1 MQFQFGD
8 QARALDESLI
18 DDDALQGLPGAGDYS
33 LKRLFDVVSASLL
46 LVFVAPLLIVAALAI
61 RLQDGEKAIYAQT
74 RYGLNGRAFRCLKL
88 RSMVPNAAEKLE
100 AVLDSDPEA
109 RREWELTQKLTN
121 DPRVTKIGKF
131 IRATSI
137 DELPQLINI
146 IRGDMSV
153 VGPRPI
159 QFSEFAKYGDD
170 LAHYCSVRPGLT
182 GLWQVSGRSNIGYP
196 ERVAMDK
203 RYVQTQSFWGDL
215 KIIFRTI
222 PAVLASDGA
231 K

>member
-1 MQFQFGD
+1 MEFRFGD
-8 QARALDESLI
+8 QASSLTDSAYS
-18 DDDALQGLPGAGDYS
+18 DDTFEASPSGGDYS
-33 LKRLFDVVSASLL
+33 LKRAFDVVSASLVL
-46 LVFVAPLLIVAALAI
+46 LLIAPLLIAIAIAI
-61 RLQDGEKAIYAQT
+61 RLQDGEKAIYSQT
-74 RYGLNGRAFRCLKL
+74 RYGLNGRAFQCLKL
-88 RSMVPNAAEKLE
+88 RSMVPNAAEKLQ

-109 RREWELTQKLTN
+109 KREWELTQKLTN
-121 DPRVTKIGKF
+121 DPRVTKLGKF

-159 QFSEFAKYGDD
+159 QFSEFSKYGDD

-182 GLWQVSGRSNIGYP
+182 GLWQISGRSNIGYV
-196 ERVAMDK
+196 ERVAIDK
-203 RYVQTQSFWGDL
+203 RYVQTRTFWGDL
-215 KIIFRTI
+215 MIIFKTI
-222 PAVLASDGA
+222 PAVLMSDGA

>member
-1 MQFQFGD
+1 MHFQFGD
-8 QARALDESLI
+8 QTSALDESLLEN
-18 DDDALQGLPGAGDYS
+18 DALEYRPGAGDYS

-46 LVFVAPLLIVAALAI
+46 LVLVAPLLILAALAI

-74 RYGLNGRAFRCLKL
+74 RYGLNGRAFACLKL
-88 RSMVPNAAEKLE
+88 RSMVPNAAEKLQ

-121 DPRVTKIGKF
+121 DPRVTRVGKF
-131 IRATSI
+131 LRATSI

-222 PAVLASDGA
+222 PAVLASEGA

>member
-1 MQFQFGD
+1 MHFQLGD
-8 QARALDESLI
+8 QAPALDESLLEN
-18 DDDALQGLPGAGDYS
+18 DVPGDRRGAVGYS

-46 LVFVAPLLIVAALAI
+46 LVLVAPLLILAALAI

-74 RYGLNGRAFRCLKL
+74 RFGLNGRAFQCLKL
-88 RSMVPNAAEKLE
+88 RSMVPNAAEKLQALLE
-100 AVLDSDPEA
+100 SDPEA
-109 RREWELTQKLTN
+109 SREWELTQKLTN
-121 DPRVTKIGKF
+121 DPRVTRIGKF

-146 IRGDMSV
+146 IRGDMSM

-203 RYVQTQSFWGDL
+203 RYVQTRSFWGDL

-222 PAVLASDGA
+222 PAVLASEGA